1 MEKSPINVLFGNIV
15 NRFEKIQPDI
25 LDTHYKAIESGYIST
40 EIDYDESPHKVKT
53 PSSNRITRQ
62 IYLQETYLS
71 YLWSFIYSIFVIH
84 EEVIQKRMI
93 EGTWNGMVNYDDN
106 PLLTSAH
113 KLFLWSI
120 SLIDTYSPWDNK
132 LPNPKIHAN
141 VQEQF
146 YAEKVNGIFQDAVAF
161 IMFHEFAHLT
171 HGHDIYYKLK
181 DNTQEDKE
189 KNYNLLEIEKEADN
203 FAFDTLMKEYDDP
216 SKQLT
221 SILAI
226 QFVLISSFLLEPN
239 KNQTIQD
246 NHPTLDN
253 RLFYFLQKI
262 KIEKVEHDFY
272 IKYISSL
279 GLQMYLEKY
288 KILNANEKINK
299 FDTVENMISFY
310 LEVLD
315 HFRER
320 LQNS

>member
-1 MEKSPINVLFGNIV
+1 MLFGNIV
-15 NRFEKIQPDI
+15 SRFEKIQPDI

-53 PSSNRITRQ
+53 PFSNRKTRQ

-71 YLWSFIYSIFVIH
+71 YLWSFIYSIFVIY
-84 EEVIQKRMI
+84 EEGIQKRMI
-93 EGTWNGMVNYDDN
+93 ERTWDGMVNYDDN
-106 PLLTSAH
+106 PLLTRAH

-141 VQEQF
+141 AQEQF

-171 HGHDIYYKLK
+171 HGHDIYYKLE

-203 FAFDTLMKEYDDP
+203 FAFDTLMKEYDDT

-221 SILAI
+221 SIFAI
-226 QFVLISSFLLEPN
+226 QFVLTSSFLLEPN
-239 KNQTIQD
+239 KSQTIQYS
-246 NHPTLDN
+246 HPTLDN

-262 KIEKVEHDFY
+262 NTGKVEHDFY
-272 IKYISSL
+272 IKHISSI
-279 GLQMYLEKY
+279 GLRMYLEKY
-288 KILNANEKINK
+288 KILNTYNKINE
-299 FDTVENMISFY
+299 FDTVEDMINHY
-310 LEVLD
+310 LETLD
-315 HFRER
+315 HFRKK
-320 LQNS
+320 LQNN